1 VPDRDQ
7 KLYAVL
13 IDGDN
18 IPAKFAGAILKEVTS
33 LGEPALRK
41 VYGDWTSP
49 GLKKWKGAGLSHGLV
64 LHQETANTSRK
75 NASDIGMVID
85 AMDIL
90 HSGRLDGFVIV
101 SSDSDFTRLASRI
114 REHGLDV
121 IGMGMDTGETKSPKS
136 FVNACQRFIYLEN
149 LEGDEPSA
157 DDASADTASVQ
168 VGEDNNR
175 TGSPAPA
182 NAKKAPP
189 KLNPTKAILL
199 IRRAMEKM
207 DPDNEWYALSPL
219 GHFIQADSPDFDT
232 RSYGK
237 AKLSDLLSG
246 LKEFELKKFEG
257 HLRVRRLD

>member
-1 VPDRDQ
+1 MRDRDQ

-49 GLKKWKGAGLSHGLV
+49 RLQSWKGAGRSHGLV
-64 LHQETANTSRK
+64 LHQETANTTGK

-121 IGMGMDTGETKSPKS
+121 IGMGETKSHKS

-157 DDASADTASVQ
+157 DDAAAETPSVR
-168 VGEDNNR
+168 VGENNKR
-175 TGSPAPA
+175 TDTPTPA
-182 NAKKAPP
+182 NVTKTPP
-189 KLNPTKAILL
+189 KTNPTKAIPF

-207 DPDNEWYALSPL
+207 DPDNEWYALGPL
-219 GHFIQADSPDFDT
+219 GQFIQADNPDFDT
-232 RSYGK
+232 RTYGK
-237 AKLSDLLSG
+237 AKLSDLLS
-246 LKEFELKKFEG
+246 ELKAFEMRKFDSQ
-257 HLRVRRLD
+257 LRVRRTD